1 MQNKV
6 YFPQQPIQPI
16 TPKKSESVAK
26 TTAANTTSFAQVL
39 DNQLNQELKFSH
51 HAKERLKNRNI
62 ELSETDLL
70 KLNDAVAKAREKGS
84 RDSLVLMQDL
94 ALVVSVKNNTVITAV
109 DGESLKENIFTN
121 IDSAVI
127 V

>member
-6 YFPQQPIQPI
+6 FFPQQPVQPI
-16 TPKKSESVAK
+16 APKKNAAK
-26 TTAANTTSFAQVL
+26 PATQTNNTFAKIL
-39 DNQLNQELKFSH
+39 DSKLNPELKFSN
-51 HAKERLKNRNI
+51 HAKQRLESRNI
-62 ELSETDLL
+62 KLSDEDIEKIT
-70 KLNDAVAKAREKGS
+70 NAVAKVREKGA

-109 DGESLKENIFTN
+109 DGESLKENVFTN